1 MPDKRNHMNHHV
13 DPELIRRYLAGELD
27 NKAMHALEKQ
37 ALDDPFLA
45 DALEGFAERK
55 PDQRVHLADLN
66 RRLERKVQGK
76 EEKKGGIFVLNYRW
90 LAAAGV
96 LLVIGTGL
104 LWFIQKRDAKDSFVA
119 SQRAMVSDSS
129 ITDTLQYYNREE
141 PVAWGKAT
149 PEKPLAVSIPAD
161 TALLAVKNSRGG
173 VFAAEPPLASVMMR
187 KAEDSLRPPLAV
199 SPSLADSLQGREA
212 EVAMAPAF
220 KTTAEEMVSRSPVA
234 AAPAPAAPAITTR
247 LIQGRVKTQNN
258 DEGMAGVT
266 VRIEGTDKGALT
278 DNQGNFSIRV
288 ADTTKDLKLV
298 VAAVGFNSKKLDV
311 SRSDNNLDITLKE
324 QANAL
329 SDVVVS
335 GYKKKGVY
343 SSQQE
348 NVYQLPMP
356 VNGYE
361 QYKEYL
367 AKNVHYPASAAA
379 ANITGRVRVS
389 VRVMPD
395 GTLEDIK
402 ITRRLQ
408 PDCDAEALR
417 LVKEGPEWKPASDGR
432 ATRVQIDVHFAPK

>member
-1 MPDKRNHMNHHV
+1 
-13 DPELIRRYLAGELD
+13 
-27 NKAMHALEKQ
+27 
-37 ALDDPFLA
+37 
-45 DALEGFAERK
+45 
-55 PDQRVHLADLN
+55 
-66 RRLERKVQGK
+66 
-76 EEKKGGIFVLNYRW
+76 
-90 LAAAGV
+90 
-96 LLVIGTGL
+96 
-104 LWFIQKRDAKDSFVA
+104 
-119 SQRAMVSDSS
+119 
-129 ITDTLQYYNREE
+129 
-141 PVAWGKAT
+141 VAWGKAT
-149 PEKPLAVSIPAD
+149 PEKPLAVSIPSD
-161 TALLAVKNSRGG
+161 TALLAAKTARAGA
-173 VFAAEPPLASVMMR
+173 FAAAMEPSLANANVMW
-187 KAEDSLRPPLAV
+187 KDDSIRQPLAV
-199 SPSLADSLQGREA
+199 APSLADSMEGR
-212 EVAMAPAF
+212 VAIAPTYKAME
-220 KTTAEEMVSRSPVA
+220 EEMASRSPVA
-234 AAPAPAAPAITTR
+234 AAPAPTMTTR
-247 LIQGRVKTQNN
+247 LIQGKVKASDN
-258 DEGMAGVT
+258 EGMPGVT
-266 VRIEGTDKGALT
+266 VRVEGTDKGALT

-288 ADTTKDLKLV
+288 ADTTKDIKLV
-298 VAAVGFNSKKLDV
+298 VAAIGFNSKKLDL

-335 GYKKKGVY
+335 GYSKKGGYRKKEGY
-343 SSQQE
+343 SMQQE

-361 QYKEYL
+361 QYREYL